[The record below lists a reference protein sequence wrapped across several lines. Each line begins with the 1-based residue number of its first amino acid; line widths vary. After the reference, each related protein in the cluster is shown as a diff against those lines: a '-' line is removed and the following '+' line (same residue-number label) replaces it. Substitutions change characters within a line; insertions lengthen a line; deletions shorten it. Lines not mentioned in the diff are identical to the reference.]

1 MPRRGFTLIEMM
13 IVIVVLGI
21 LAAVATLKVEDL
33 RNSARIASIMSDLE
47 NVRLSAYNYWA
58 DHDAFPPEAGAGAMP
73 AGLDKYMSGGF
84 RFDNPE
90 YTLDWENFQ
99 GPSGGGG
106 GGGGMQ
112 VGVLVTSSNA
122 KLMSMLARR
131 AAGGLPYFVAGS
143 TVAFIIVGPDGAM

>member
-1 MPRRGFTLIEMM
+1 MPSRGFSLIEMM

-21 LAAVATLKVEDL
+21 LAAVATLKVQDL
-33 RNSARIASIMSDLE
+33 RNNARIAGIMSDLE

-73 AGLDKYMSGGF
+73 AGLDKYMTGGF
-84 RFDNPE
+84 RFDNLE

-99 GPSGGGG
+99 GS
-106 GGGGMQ
+106 GGGMQ

-122 KLMSMLARR
+122 KLMSMLAHR
-131 AAGGLPYFVAGS
+131 ASGGLPYFVAGS